1 MSHGPQ
7 ITTIAR
13 WLRFNLVGIIGACL
27 QMAVLAACTY
37 LAALPYLLATVLA
50 VECTIL
56 HNFVWH
62 EHFTWRDR
70 PSKSGMERTLRL
82 LRFNGTNGA
91 ISVVGNLLLMR
102 LLVEQLHLPV
112 LLANG
117 GAILVCS
124 VLNFVVGD
132 QFIFRRPIWTLT
144 SL

>member
-1 MSHGPQ
+1 
-7 ITTIAR
+7 
-13 WLRFNLVGIIGACL
+13 
-27 QMAVLAACTY
+27 MAVLAACTL
-37 LAALPYLLATVLA
+37 LAKFPYLLATVVA

-62 EHFTWRDR
+62 ERFTWRDR
-70 PSKSGMERTLRL
+70 PSRSGVERTLRF

-91 ISVVGNLLLMR
+91 ISLLGNLLLMR

-117 GAILVCS
+117 GAIVVCS
-124 VLNFVVGD
+124 LLNFVVGD
-132 QFIFRRPIWTLT
+132 HLIFRRPAWTVT